1 MRTRQST
8 ASTTQQPAS
17 FAQPRS
23 QCPIWFS
30 DGLPHFQHHLGLRHR
45 EGAEILVL
53 GQQGHRVH
61 HRQSGRLQ
69 RLRRRHSLVVS
80 WARFIATKK
89 SRLGFFFRG
98 IFRGTFRGILRGN
111 LLVKSMFGEIE
122 ILRGIR
128 LYSLDMAWKILWF
141 DM

>member
-89 SRLGFFFRG
+89 SRLGFFFPRNFPRNVPRN
-98 IFRGTFRGILRGN
+98 ITRKFTRKKY
-111 LLVKSMFGEIE
+111 V
-122 ILRGIR
+122 
-128 LYSLDMAWKILWF
+128 W
-141 DM
+141 